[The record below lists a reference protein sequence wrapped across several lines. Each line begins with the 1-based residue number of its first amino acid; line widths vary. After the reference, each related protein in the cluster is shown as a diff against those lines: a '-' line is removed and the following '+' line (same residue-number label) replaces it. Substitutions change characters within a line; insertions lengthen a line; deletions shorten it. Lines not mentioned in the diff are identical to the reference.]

1 MIGFI
6 LIIFALLIVLGVC
19 FRRINKLFHENLE
32 LKFEL
37 SDYVEAEE
45 KLRKQVEET
54 KNSPLT
60 RAEALDEAIKKL
72 DRGKGEING

>member
-6 LIIFALLIVLGVC
+6 LIIIALLVVLVIC
-19 FRRINKLFHENLE
+19 FRRINTLFNENLE
-32 LKFEL
+32 LKFDL
-37 SDYVEAEE
+37 SYYVEAEE

-60 RAEALDEAIKKL
+60 RAEALDEAINKL
-72 DRGKGEING
+72 DRGE

>member
-6 LIIFALLIVLGVC
+6 LIITALLIALAAC
-19 FRRINKLFHENLE
+19 FKRINTLFNENLE
-32 LKFEL
+32 LKFDL
-37 SDYVEAEE
+37 SYYVEKEN
-45 KLRKQVEET
+45 KFRKQVEET

-72 DRGKGEING
+72 DRGE

>member
-6 LIIFALLIVLGVC
+6 LIIFTLLIVLGVC
-19 FRRINKLFHENLE
+19 FRRITTLFNDNLE
-32 LKFEL
+32 LKFDL
-37 SDYVEAEE
+37 SYYVEKEN

-72 DRGKGEING
+72 DRGE